1 MSYQLASPDSSAP
14 AQDLRAWLEELREL
28 SPTKEVKNAMR
39 RAERMLKSQKG
50 SGRRERPGSRSQHYD
65 DND

>member
-14 AQDLRAWLEELREL
+14 AQDWRAWLEELRDL

-39 RAERMLKSQKG
+39 RAEQMLKSQRG
-50 SGRRERPGSRSQHYD
+50 SGRRERAGARGPD
-65 DND
+65 FAELD